1 MKLLG
6 SMSYILVCI
15 LVNGVVQ
22 QDRTWGKVKLACFT
36 KDASWLHTN
45 LHPLSKNQSA

>member
-15 LVNGVVQ
+15 LVNGIVQ
-22 QDRTWGKVKLACFT
+22 QDRTWGKAKLACLT
-36 KDASWLHTN
+36 KDA
-45 LHPLSKNQSA
+45 A